1 MEETFDPEALTK
13 LIDQALSDE
22 VPVSQGHLS
31 SYEGRLLERL
41 ATVLPRHLGQQATR
55 SVLRE
60 LRDEGL
66 DGHRLDLTGLQ
77 RAIAGCTR
85 CPGLR
90 PTPQPTLGNLDNPDL
105 LVVAEMLPGLDAA
118 AIWREL
124 ELAGITRHRAAIT
137 GATRCAGDPHAEDI
151 ERCTEHLI
159 SEIEVLR
166 PQLIMTVGSIPTQVL
181 LGPTKIT
188 EARGK
193 LWWIGL
199 WPILPTYSLAYAS
212 RGGRA
217 EEEMRVDFGLARRFL
232 DG

>member
-1 MEETFDPEALTK
+1 MEEVFDPEALTK
-13 LIDQALSDE
+13 LIDQALSEE

-41 ATVLPRHLGQQATR
+41 ATVLPRHLGQSATR
-55 SVLRE
+55 SVFRE

-77 RAIAGCTR
+77 RVIGGCTR
-85 CPGLR
+85 CPGLK
-90 PTPQPTLGNLDNPDL
+90 PPPHPTLGNLDHPEL
-105 LVVAEMLPGLDAA
+105 LVVAESLSGVDAA
-118 AIWREL
+118 SIWREL
-124 ELAGITRHRAAIT
+124 ELAGISRHRAAIT
-137 GATRCAGDPHAEDI
+137 GATRCAGAVGNEDV

-159 SEIEVLR
+159 AEIEVLR
-166 PQLIMTVGSIPTQVL
+166 PQLIMTIGGLPTQVL

-193 LWWIGL
+193 LWWVGL
-199 WPILPTYSLAYAS
+199 WPVLPTYSLGYAS
-212 RGGRA
+212 RGGRS

-232 DG
+232 EG